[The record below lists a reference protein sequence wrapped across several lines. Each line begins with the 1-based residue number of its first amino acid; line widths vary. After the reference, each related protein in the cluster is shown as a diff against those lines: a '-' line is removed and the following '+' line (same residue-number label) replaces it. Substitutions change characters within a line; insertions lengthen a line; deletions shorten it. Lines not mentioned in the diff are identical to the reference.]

1 VQSPDSQK
9 YERIVRE
16 QPLFKQQGKHVI
28 PTATNTSNNIQK
40 NLYSAVPQSPSFTQK
55 ATLQRTLSPQVSL
68 KKATDLSLLQHSNST
83 KQTKSGSIVPIDEIV
98 ELSAAHHELYKQFK
112 NDGDTIRNY

>member
-1 VQSPDSQK
+1 M
-9 YERIVRE
+9 
-16 QPLFKQQGKHVI
+16 
-28 PTATNTSNNIQK
+28 
-40 NLYSAVPQSPSFTQK
+40 
-55 ATLQRTLSPQVSL
+55 SL

-98 ELSAAHHELYKQFK
+98 ELSAALHELYKQFK